1 MKFGRTFLPLV
12 GALMAAAVGGP
23 GSSAESKQV
32 GPFCSANEIWL
43 VRSDAEEV
51 GDRYVA
57 AAGGI
62 SMDGRQLGDLFGW
75 APKISIGGEIQGDL
89 FAAANSIDISGTVRD
104 STRLFGQTVDISG
117 TIEGDLLIFAATLT
131 LKEDAH
137 ITGDVFGSVAHFI
150 HMGRVDGKITLTTG
164 ESRIEGSVGKD
175 LKLKADTISLSEGAL
190 IEGDLT
196 YTSRTELPASAAAY
210 VKGEIIYNEVVDKDE
225 DADDTRFSLGT
236 VAGWLY
242 WPVAAFIV
250 GAILLALSGRH
261 KQLPVERMNEEGWIG
276 LAVGVLALPVLAV
289 ASIVA
294 MFLVLTI
301 PLGII
306 GLFLLAV
313 LAFIGKIPT
322 AIWLGRR
329 VLAFAGKSEPSPYL
343 ALALGLL
350 LVYLMI
356 SIPFYIGWA
365 VWYAVTSAGI
375 GAMILAIVAL
385 QRPGQKAPAE
395 A

>member
-1 MKFGRTFLPLV
+1 MKFGQAILPLV
-12 GALMAAAVGGP
+12 GALVAAAVGGP
-23 GSSAESKQV
+23 GSSAASKQV
-32 GPFCSANEIWL
+32 GPFCSANETWL

-51 GDRYVA
+51 GDRYVV

-62 SMDGRQLGDLFGW
+62 SMDGHQLGDLFGW

-89 FAAANSIDISGTVRD
+89 FAGARSIDISGTVRD
-104 STRLFGQTVDISG
+104 STRLFGETVDISG
-117 TIEGDLLIFAATLT
+117 TIEGDLLIFAATLM
-131 LKEDAH
+131 LKEGAH
-137 ITGDVFGSVAHFI
+137 ITGDVFGSVAHFV
-150 HMGRVDGKITLTTG
+150 HLGRVDGSIQLTTG
-164 ESRIEGSVGKD
+164 EARIEGSVGKD
-175 LKLKADTISLSEGAL
+175 LKLKADTISLNEGAR

-196 YTSRTELPASAAAY
+196 YSSRTELPASAADY
-210 VKGEIIYNEVVDKDE
+210 VAGEIVYNVVVDEDE
-225 DADDTRFSLGT
+225 NADDTRFTLGT
-236 VAGWLY
+236 VVGWLY

-261 KQLPVERMNEEGWIG
+261 KQLPVQRMNEEGWIG

-313 LAFIGKIPT
+313 LAYIGKIPT

-329 VLAFAGKSEPSPYL
+329 ILIFGGRSEPSPYL

-356 SIPFYIGWA
+356 SIPFYVGLA
-365 VWYAVTSAGI
+365 VWYAATSAGI

-385 QRPGQKAPAE
+385 RRPSEKAPAE

>member
-1 MKFGRTFLPLV
+1 MRFGQTILPLL
-12 GALMAAAVGGP
+12 GALMAAAMGGP

-32 GPFCSANEIWL
+32 GPFCSANEVWL

-51 GDRYVA
+51 GDRYVVA
-57 AAGGI
+57 ASGI

-89 FAAANSIDISGTVRD
+89 FAGANSIDISGTVRD
-104 STRLFGQTVDISG
+104 STRLFAQTVDISG
-117 TIEGDLLIFAATLT
+117 TIEGDLLIFAFTLT
-131 LKEDAH
+131 LKEGSH
-137 ITGDVFGSVAHFI
+137 ITGDVFGSTAHFT
-150 HMGRVDGKITLTTG
+150 HMGRVDGEIRLTTG
-164 ESRIEGSVGKD
+164 ESKIEGSVGKD
-175 LKLKADTISLSEGAL
+175 LNLKADTISLGEGAR
-190 IEGDLT
+190 IEGDLI
-196 YTSRTELPASAAAY
+196 YTSRTELPASAADY
-210 VKGEIIYNEVVDKDE
+210 VVGEIIHNEVVDEDE
-225 DADDTRFSLGT
+225 NADDTRFTFGT
-236 VAGWLY
+236 VVGWLY

-261 KQLPVERMNEEGWIG
+261 KQLPVQRMDEEGWIG

-294 MFLVLTI
+294 MILVLTI

-306 GLFLLAV
+306 GLFLVVV

-329 VLAFAGKSEPSPYL
+329 VLTFGGRSEPSPYL
-343 ALALGLL
+343 SLAAGLL
-350 LVYLMI
+350 LVYLLM
-356 SIPFYIGWA
+356 SIPFYIGWL

-385 QRPGQKAPAE
+385 RRPSEKAPAE